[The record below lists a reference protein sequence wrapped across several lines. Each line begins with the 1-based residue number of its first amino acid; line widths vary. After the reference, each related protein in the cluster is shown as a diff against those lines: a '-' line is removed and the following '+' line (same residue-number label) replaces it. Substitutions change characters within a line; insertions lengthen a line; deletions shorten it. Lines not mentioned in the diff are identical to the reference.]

1 MEEVTGAFEKLLLVG
16 AGLIILTGGFVALI
30 MLGVF

>member
-1 MEEVTGAFEKLLLVG
+1 MEEVTGAFGKILWVG
-16 AGLIILTGGFVALI
+16 VGLIVLTGGYVVLI